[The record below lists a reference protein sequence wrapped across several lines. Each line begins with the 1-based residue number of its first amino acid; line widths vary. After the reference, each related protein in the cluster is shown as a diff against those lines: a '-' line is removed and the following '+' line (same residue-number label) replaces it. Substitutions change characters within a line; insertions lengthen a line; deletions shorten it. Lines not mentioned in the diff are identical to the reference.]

1 MTTFARFVLALGL
14 CFSATFAGEAEKGKA
29 EALVKKGAKYIK
41 DHGKEAALKEFN
53 NPKGGFVDGEL
64 YIFAYDMEDV
74 CLALPSKPAQV
85 GRDLSDITDADG
97 KPFFKDF
104 HKVLD
109 SKAGSGWIQY
119 KWNNPLTKKV
129 QDKLSF
135 IMKIPDQ
142 NMYIGCG
149 IYK

>member
-1 MTTFARFVLALGL
+1 MFKLTRILLAVALAVTTG
-14 CFSATFAGEAEKGKA
+14 FSAEADKGKA
-29 EALVKKGAKYIK
+29 EALVKKGAAFIK
-41 DHGKEAALKEFN
+41 EHGKDEAIKEFN
-53 NPKGGFVDGEL
+53 NAKGKFVDGEL

-74 CLALPSKPAQV
+74 CLALYAKPAQV
-85 GRDLSDITDADG
+85 GKDLSDITDADG
-97 KPFFKDF
+97 KPFFKEF

-109 SKAGSGWIQY
+109 SKQGHGWVEN